1 MQHEMVSWL
10 ALCELQQYK
19 YSDSQRVFVRGSYLD
34 RTKEAQQFDR
44 SRKVS
49 FIRIKQQFNR
59 CVSTKYTDRRA
70 LNA

>member
-19 YSDSQRVFVRGSYLD
+19 YSDSQRVFVRESYLD
-34 RTKEAQQFDR
+34 RTEEAQQFDR

-49 FIRIKQQFNR
+49 FIRINQQFNR
-59 CVSTKYTDRRA
+59 YVPTKYTDRRA